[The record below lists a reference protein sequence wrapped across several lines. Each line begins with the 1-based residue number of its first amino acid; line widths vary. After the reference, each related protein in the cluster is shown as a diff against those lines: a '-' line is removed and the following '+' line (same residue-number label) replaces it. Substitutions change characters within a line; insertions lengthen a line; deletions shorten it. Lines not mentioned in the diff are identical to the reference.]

1 MFLDDQLGDRGQGI
15 PFARSPFENTVI
27 S

>member
-1 MFLDDQLGDRGQGI
+1 MVPDDQLGDRGQGI